1 MSQTTR
7 ENTKKGNAR
16 QRKKGAKRAW
26 STRGWREG
34 KRACQLSLLV
44 CTPYSIWGFSDRIK
58 ITRKLRRTVNVSGEA
73 RLLAIIWL
81 SVHMGNFCAVD
92 RSIKYREQNQ
102 SEDINFHY
110 RSRLS
115 CSFADSC
122 NFTIK
127 ANSSTFEEVI
137 HTRHKLC
144 HYAGLTTAHW
154 LVNYLS

>member
-1 MSQTTR
+1 MKYTR
-7 ENTKKGNAR
+7 VEGREASLPVKSPGLHSLFYLR
-16 QRKKGAKRAW
+16 IQRSNKN
-26 STRGWREG
+26 
-34 KRACQLSLLV
+34 
-44 CTPYSIWGFSDRIK
+44 
-58 ITRKLRRTVNVSGEA
+58 TRKLRRTVNVSGEA

-144 HYAGLTTAHW
+144 HYAGLTSAH
-154 LVNYLS
+154 